1 MTSAFMTSD
10 ELVAA
15 SGRDLG
21 TSGWVDVDAA
31 RAATFAQVTGD
42 ETWDGALPGTLVL
55 SYAAASLAEV
65 FAVPGASMGV
75 NHGLDDVRF
84 GEPVPVGTMVRLR
97 ARIDDAALGGKGAVQ
112 VVLGVVVERADTGEP
127 ACTATLLARFH
138 FESTTQG
145 ATR

>member
-1 MTSAFMTSD
+1 MTRAFTSAD

-21 TSGWVDVDAA
+21 ASGWVEVDAT

-42 ETWDGALPGTLVL
+42 KSWGDGLPGTLVL
-55 SYAAASLAEV
+55 SYAAAALAEV

-75 NHGLDDVRF
+75 NYGLDDVRF
-84 GEPVPVGTMVRLR
+84 GEPVPAGTTVRLR
-97 ARIDDAALGGKGAVQ
+97 ARIDDAALGRKGAVH
-112 VVLGVVVERADTGEP
+112 VALGVVVERDDGAEP

-138 FESTTQG
+138 FDSTTQG
-145 ATR
+145 AMR

>member
-1 MTSAFMTSD
+1 MTGTFTTAD

-15 SGRDLG
+15 TGRDLG

-42 ETWDGALPGTLVL
+42 ESWDGGLPGTLVL

-75 NHGLDDVRF
+75 NYGLDDVRF
-84 GEPVPVGTMVRLR
+84 GSPVPTGAKVRLR
-97 ARIDDAALGGKGAVQ
+97 ARIDEAVPGKGGTVQ
-112 VVLGVVVERADTGEP
+112 VALGVVVERAGAAEP
-127 ACTATLLARFH
+127 ACTARLLARFH
-138 FESTTQG
+138 FEG
-145 ATR
+145 G